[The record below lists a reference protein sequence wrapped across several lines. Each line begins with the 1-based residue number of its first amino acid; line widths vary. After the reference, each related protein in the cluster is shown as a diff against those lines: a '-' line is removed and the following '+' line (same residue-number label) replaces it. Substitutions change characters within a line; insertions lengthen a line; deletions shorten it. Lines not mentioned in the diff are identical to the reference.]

1 MSAGVGP
8 WLIAA
13 ARQQAGIAPCPLL
26 QDVSKLLHSRY
37 AAEPLPVASIP
48 DQDYANDEHVNEKL
62 VAALYTITDPAVI
75 RSISSPQELEMFAPD
90 EDEEEEYSY
99 PVEPGLE
106 FYSRMNEEHGTLQRV
121 SVLLEHAAGNPD
133 RVGNFR
139 VYGAGQLLREV
150 LWAATGLLGRDT
162 GVPTGALY
170 SQYVEHLAAR
180 KPTQ

>member
-1 MSAGVGP
+1 MDTVGLR
-8 WLIAA
+8 LIAA
-13 ARQQAGIAPCPLL
+13 AREEAGVGACPLL
-26 QDVSKLLHSRY
+26 QDVTELLRSLY
-37 AAEPLPVASIP
+37 AAAPLPVESIP
-48 DQDYANDEHVNEKL
+48 DQDYANDEHVSERL
-62 VAALYTITDPAVI
+62 VAALYTITDLAVI
-75 RSISSPQELEMFAPD
+75 RSISSPLELEMFAPD
-90 EDEEEEYSY
+90 EDEEEGCSY

-121 SVLLEHAAGNPD
+121 SVLLEEAPGDPD

-170 SQYVEHLAAR
+170 SQYVEHVASTAS
-180 KPTQ
+180 